1 MSKFGWSYPPG
12 AENDPFA
19 PWHREDP
26 PETCPMCGESNS
38 EADDA
43 DADCYPYCSEECAKQ
58 DDGID
63 EP

>member
-19 PWHREDP
+19 PWNQEDP
-26 PETCPMCGESNS
+26 PDACPVCDAAN
-38 EADDA
+38 DA
-43 DADCYPYCSEECAKQ
+43 DNDAFPYCSEECAKQ